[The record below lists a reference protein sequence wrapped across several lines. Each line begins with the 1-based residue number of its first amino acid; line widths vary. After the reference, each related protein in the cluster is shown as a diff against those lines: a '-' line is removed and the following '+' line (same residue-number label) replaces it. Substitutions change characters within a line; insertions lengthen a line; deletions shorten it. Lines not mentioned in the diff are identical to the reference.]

1 MKKWLAPVIICCVGM
16 LCATVLTITG
26 HSDAAGS
33 MASVTVIVVMF
44 LALLGV
50 FD

>member
-16 LCATVLTITG
+16 ICSTALTMTG

-33 MASVTVIVVMF
+33 MAAVTVVVIMF